1 MLITRPGLQEL
12 PELTARNR
20 VYLLSVPEDA
30 AAAITDAEHAGFVES
45 VLAWPEAEEWLP
57 CTWLGGSLG
66 FFSWGSLRIWH
77 DRGSCIRRCRRS
89 GDGQGL

>member
-12 PELTARNR
+12 PDLTARNR
-20 VYLLSVPEDA
+20 VYLLAVPEDA

-66 FFSWGSLRIWH
+66 FFH
-77 DRGSCIRRCRRS
+77 VPCRRLRP
-89 GDGQGL
+89 GVVAMVEA